1 MFQSGR
7 PLYKA
12 NKIVL
17 WNKDNDSNLKKIFN
31 ITTVLS
37 GK

>member
-17 WNKDNDSNLKKIFN
+17 YNKNNDSNFKKN
-31 ITTVLS
+31 I
-37 GK
+37 

>member
-17 WNKDNDSNLKKIFN
+17 YNKNNDSNLKKN
-31 ITTVLS
+31 I
-37 GK
+37 

>member
-17 WNKDNDSNLKKIFN
+17 YNKNNDSNLKKKYLI
-31 ITTVLS
+31 
-37 GK
+37 